1 MDSRRLSPHGNSP
14 PSRFSLA
21 LCLSRPSSA
30 TAFRS
35 AWVCTPVRLVLS
47 ALPRCHLW
55 AIPWPKSPLHC
66 PLRQHTRGSG
76 PLLRPP
82 HSPSLILQ
90 RVFRSTL
97 SMEGADDFQRER
109 ICTAFGTFLAG
120 FRVEIS
126 HAHTYQFSLL
136 IWSPKPGV
144 SMTVSFILTPPS
156 SITGEL
162 TEKAPK
168 RSLFR
173 VMPGAPLPTSQGDPG
188 SFLLQDQLLEKS
200 SSRSSPPQHLCSCC
214 SLYLKYPSY
223 FFLPKSHPFFCIQ
236 LKPHLIPL
244 LDAECK
250 MAAP

>member
-1 MDSRRLSPHGNSP
+1 MATPLPPVSHSPS
-14 PSRFSLA
+14 
-21 LCLSRPSSA
+21 
-30 TAFRS
+30 
-35 AWVCTPVRLVLS
+35 VCPGQ
-47 ALPRCHLW
+47 ALPQPSGQPGFALRFALSCLPCRHLQ
-55 AIPWPKSPLHC
+55 AIPWPKFPLHC
-66 PLRQHTRGSG
+66 PLHLHTRPCSG
-76 PLLRPP
+76 PLLLPP
-82 HSPSLILQ
+82 HSPSLVLQ

-97 SMEGADDFQRER
+97 GMEGADGSQRER
-109 ICTAFGTFLAG
+109 ICTVLGGFLAG
-120 FRVEIS
+120 SRIELS
-126 HAHTYQFSLL
+126 QAHTYQFSLL

-173 VMPGAPLPTSQGDPG
+173 VVPGAPLPTSQGDPG

-200 SSRSSPPQHLCSCC
+200 SSGSSPPQHLCSRC
-214 SLYLKYPSY
+214 SLYLEYPPY
-223 FFLPKSHPFFCIQ
+223 FCLSKSHPFFCVQ

-250 MAAP
+250 ELAP